1 MASSTLP
8 LLIKNNL
15 FRKILMLFSLLF
27 MTLIMF
33 SIFGHSIHYFINGNF
48 PSLRSGEAMN
58 SSFDNSYIGIANMEG
73 LQNYGDT
80 SIPESRATVEEILS
94 KNLSSIVQVTI
105 IKNILLDTK
114 VGSKE
119 NLKKN
124 DLAYYDNIRNLFD
137 IVNDRTISSDKQILN
152 IYKIMKEVNP
162 GLILPDN
169 SEK

>member
-15 FRKILMLFSLLF
+15 FRKLLMLFSLLF

-33 SIFGHSIHYFINGNF
+33 SIFGHSIHYFINGDS
-48 PSLRSGEAMN
+48 PG
-58 SSFDNSYIGIANMEG
+58 NSYEKMNVEG
-73 LQNYGDT
+73 LQNYGET
-80 SIPESRATVEEILS
+80 SIPESRTAVEEILS
-94 KNLSSIVQVTI
+94 KNLSSIVQVSN

-119 NLKKN
+119 NLKKS

-137 IVNDRTISSDKQILN
+137 IVNDRTISSDKQLLN

-162 GLILPDN
+162 GLIPPEN
-169 SEK
+169 NEK